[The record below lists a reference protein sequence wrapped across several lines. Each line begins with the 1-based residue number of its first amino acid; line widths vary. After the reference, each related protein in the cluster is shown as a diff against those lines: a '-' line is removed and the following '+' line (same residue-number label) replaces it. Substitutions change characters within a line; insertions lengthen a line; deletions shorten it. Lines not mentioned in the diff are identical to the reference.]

1 MKSRWKRLAI
11 VFCMIL
17 LLAACGT
24 KPTTSAGNQ
33 GKEKEYTIGITQIME
48 HPALNAAQSG
58 FKKALEDAG
67 LNVTYDSQ
75 NAQGDNSANTSIAK
89 NLVSADVDLIFANST
104 PSAQAALSATSEIP
118 IIFTSV
124 TDPVGAELVKNLEKP
139 GTNATGTMDAH
150 PEAINKTLTFMKEEM
165 EATTIGTIYNVG
177 EQNSR
182 AQVNNVKQIANEL
195 GMELKEA
202 AVATTADVKQAAESL
217 ADQVDAFY
225 IVTDNTVVA
234 AIEAVVSV
242 ANQIKKPLFT
252 ADLDS
257 LERGAFAAFGF
268 DYFDIGYEAGEMAV
282 KVLQEEAVPEV
293 LDVQPPQTLR
303 LKINK
308 EAAATIEVEVKP
320 EWNAEFVDK

>member
-24 KPTTSAGNQ
+24 KPTTSVGNQ

-124 TDPVGAELVKNLEKP
+124 TDPVGAELVKNLEKT

-182 AQVNNVKQIANEL
+182 AQVNNVKQLASEL

-242 ANQIKKPLFT
+242 ANQMKKPLFT